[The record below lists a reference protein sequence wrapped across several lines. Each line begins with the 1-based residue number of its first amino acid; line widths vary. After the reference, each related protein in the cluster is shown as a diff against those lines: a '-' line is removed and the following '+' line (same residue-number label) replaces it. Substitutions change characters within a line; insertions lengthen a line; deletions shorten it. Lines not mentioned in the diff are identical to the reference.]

1 LSSLWD
7 NDPFGASA
15 AIFASEPVLEIPYA
29 GETIKDITVSCFIE
43 EPVESPILIEGL
55 PGIGQVGKL
64 VAEYMIEEIGAE
76 LIAEIH
82 SVYFPPQVLVNEQG
96 IARLMNNEVYLLRGK
111 NPLLF
116 LVGDVQSATTEGHYR
131 LADVY
136 LDIAE
141 RFGVRRIYTL
151 GGYGVGHFVD
161 DPQVFAAVNAEEL
174 KSEVIKAGA
183 TFPGEGGMGIVGTSG
198 LLLGKG
204 KSRGMEGICLMGE
217 TSGYLV
223 DPISAR
229 KLLSVLCT
237 LLHMEVDPTR
247 LSDRAKEMEQFIA
260 GLKEESERDERR
272 KSGEDLVYIG

>member
-1 LSSLWD
+1 
-7 NDPFGASA
+7 
-15 AIFASEPVLEIPYA
+15 V
-29 GETIKDITVSCFIE
+29 TCFTE
-43 EPVESPILIEGL
+43 EPAEAPILIEGL

-76 LIAEIH
+76 LVAEIH
-82 SVYFPPQVLVNEQG
+82 SVHFPPQVLVDEQG
-96 IARLMNNEVYLLRGK
+96 IARLMNNEVYLFHGET
-111 NPLLF
+111 NLLF
-116 LVGDVQSATTEGHYR
+116 LVGDVQSATSEGHYR
-131 LADVY
+131 LAAAY

-161 DPQVFAAVNAEEL
+161 EPRVFAAVNAEEL
-174 KSEVIKAGA
+174 KSEVLEAGG

-198 LLLGKG
+198 LLLGMG
-204 KSRGMEGICLMGE
+204 GSRGMEGICLMGE

-223 DPISAR
+223 DPISAK
-229 KLLSVLCT
+229 KLLSVLCR
-237 LLHMEVDPTR
+237 LLDIEVDPTR